1 MRDIDPLI
9 EALEPVVLL
18 SGNPECHSS
27 LLAYLCLPKASGQLI
42 GLAHMDAGSSLINNH
57 IAVLIGNLFN
67 VSKMLEVQYTFL
79 LATPPFS
86 PLLHFRLD
94 VHILLSVVGTSKT
107 FLYHTYGQG
116 VLISLIQFGNIE
128 TLLDC
133 IFQTMF
139 VIVFLVLFT
148 YTCFT
153 IFMES
158 IYV

>member
-67 VSKMLEVQYTFL
+67 VSKMLSPVHFL
-79 LATPPFS
+79 AGNS
-86 PLLHFRLD
+86 P
-94 VHILLSVVGTSKT
+94 
-107 FLYHTYGQG
+107 
-116 VLISLIQFGNIE
+116 SLPIAAF
-128 TLLDC
+128 
-133 IFQTMF
+133 
-139 VIVFLVLFT
+139 
-148 YTCFT
+148 
-153 IFMES
+153 
-158 IYV
+158 

>member
-67 VSKMLEVQYTFL
+67 VSKMLEVQYTFW
-79 LATPPFS
+79 LATLPLS
-86 PLLHFRLD
+86 PLLHFKLA
-94 VHILLSVVGTSKT
+94 VGMLLSVVGTSKT
-107 FLYHTYGQG
+107 FFITNMWSRC
-116 VLISLIQFGNIE
+116 INK
-128 TLLDC
+128 LD
-133 IFQTMF
+133 T
-139 VIVFLVLFT
+139 V
-148 YTCFT
+148 
-153 IFMES
+153 
-158 IYV
+158 